1 VTVLIQAVTVVL
13 DAAQD
18 YGDAV
23 CQYCLPVGGSANGS
37 LSSIV
42 VICMINAHLEKL
54 PETHNFSV
62 LGAVTL

>member
-1 VTVLIQAVTVVL
+1 L

-18 YGDAV
+18 YGDTV
-23 CQYCLPVGGSANGS
+23 CQYNASHTHVVLILPVGGSANSS
-37 LSSIV
+37 LPSIV
-42 VICMINAHLEKL
+42 IICMINAYLEKL